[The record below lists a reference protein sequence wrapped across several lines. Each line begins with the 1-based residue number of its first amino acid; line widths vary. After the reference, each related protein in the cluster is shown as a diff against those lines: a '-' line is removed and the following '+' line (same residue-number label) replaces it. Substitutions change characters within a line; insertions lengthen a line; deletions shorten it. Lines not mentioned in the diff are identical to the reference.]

1 MILVE
6 KRLIKKPASLVGSK
20 SAAATELTKAKAHYN
35 QKKPG
40 TSAYPFAVYK
50 APDVVKALNT
60 LFHNK
65 CAYCETDYS
74 ATQPMAVEHYRPKG
88 GVTGAPKHPGYWWL
102 AADWDNLLPS
112 CNDCNSHRGK
122 LHYVLT
128 SDRQVHLETIER
140 LSGKQNH
147 FPIACESA
155 RCTRPS
161 HHVIREQPL
170 LLNPCKDD
178 PTRHLKW
185 IFTQLNFPFLIPL
198 DERAETTISL
208 CGLNR
213 KRLLEKRKKKLDD
226 ISLRVT
232 SIRRLA
238 YSIAKLKPTERH
250 VLEAHFIDEIASLK
264 AYEGSQEEWSAMSRA
279 YINLHLATLETEFK
293 TLFSEEL
300 IL

>member
-1 MILVE
+1 M
-6 KRLIKKPASLVGSK
+6 
-20 SAAATELTKAKAHYN
+20 
-35 QKKPG
+35 
-40 TSAYPFAVYK
+40 
-50 APDVVKALNT
+50 
-60 LFHNK
+60 
-65 CAYCETDYS
+65 
-74 ATQPMAVEHYRPKG
+74 
-88 GVTGAPKHPGYWWL
+88 
-102 AADWDNLLPS
+102 
-112 CNDCNSHRGK
+112 
-122 LHYVLT
+122 
-128 SDRQVHLETIER
+128 
-140 LSGKQNH
+140 
-147 FPIACESA
+147 
-155 RCTRPS
+155 
-161 HHVIREQPL
+161 